1 MHKEST
7 LDRVKVLRMKN
18 AKVKEGLREGYL

>member
-1 MHKEST
+1 MHKESV
-7 LDRVKVLRMKN
+7 LGRVKVLSMKN